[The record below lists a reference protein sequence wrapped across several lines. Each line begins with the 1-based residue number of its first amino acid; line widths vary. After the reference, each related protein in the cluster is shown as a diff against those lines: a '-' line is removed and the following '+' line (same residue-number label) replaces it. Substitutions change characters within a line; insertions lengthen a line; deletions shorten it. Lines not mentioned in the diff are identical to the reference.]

1 MKNYSVESLIA
12 KGAFAC
18 GCGKTHAAHLKDA
31 LICEKAVEKLPQYI
45 KNFGGTKAYV
55 LADVNTVKAGG
66 AALEILEKNG
76 IEYKIY
82 VYSENHIEPDDRTV
96 GRAFLNFDSS
106 CDIVV
111 GIGSGVINDIGKIIA
126 STAKLPYIIVATA
139 PSMDGFASSTSS
151 VIRDGLKVSVDS
163 KCPDVVIGDL
173 DILCKA
179 PPFMAAS
186 GLGDMLAKYISI
198 CEWRIGNVVTGEYYC
213 EEVADIIR
221 FALTKCVESADK
233 ILSGDKE
240 AVRSVMEGLVI
251 SGIAA
256 DYAGVSRP
264 VSGVEHYFSHIWD
277 MRAVEFGTPMSL
289 HGIQCGIGTLLAIK
303 GYELLKDFTPDID
316 YSLAQFEKFD
326 KEEWIRQINSYLGA
340 AGDVMIDNSRKC
352 ELYNPGYHR
361 NRIEN
366 ICNNWDKIIEII
378 NEELPLSDVIEAVLK
393 KIEAPVTSDEIGID
407 SKTNSLTFR
416 MTKDIR
422 DKYILSALMFDMGV
436 LDNFAEKAYN

>member
-1 MKNYSVESLIA
+1 MKNYSVESLIS
-12 KGAFAC
+12 KGAFEC
-18 GCGKTHAAHLKDA
+18 GCGKTHAAHLRDA
-31 LICEKAVEKLPQYI
+31 LICEKAVEKLPQYL
-45 KNFGGTKAYV
+45 KNLGGTKAYV
-55 LADVNTVKAGG
+55 LADVNTVEAGA
-66 AALEILEKNG
+66 AALEILDRNG
-76 IEYKIY
+76 INYKKY
-82 VYSENHIEPDDRTV
+82 VYGENHIEPDDRTV
-96 GRAFLNFDSS
+96 GRAFLNYDYS

-126 STAKLPYIIVATA
+126 GTAKLPYIIVATA

-198 CEWRIGNVVTGEYYC
+198 CEWRIGHTVTGEYYC

-221 FALTKCVESADK
+221 FALGKCVENADK
-233 ILSGDKE
+233 ILSGDKD

-289 HGIQCGIGTLLAIK
+289 HGIQCGIGTLLAIR
-303 GYELLKDFTPDID
+303 GYELLKDFTPDKD
-316 YSLAQFEKFD
+316 FALGQFEKFD
-326 KEEWIRQINSYLGA
+326 KEAWIEKIAGYLGS
-340 AGDVMIDNSRKC
+340 AGDVMIENARRC
-352 ELYNPGYHR
+352 ELYNPAYHLKR
-361 NRIEN
+361 LEN
-366 ICNNWDKIIEII
+366 ICSNWNSIIEII
-378 NEELPLSDVIEAVLK
+378 NEELPSSDFITGILK
-393 KIEAPVTSDEIGID
+393 KIEAPVSSDEIGID
-407 SKTNSLTFR
+407 SSTNPLTFR

-422 DKYILSALMFDMGV
+422 DKYILSALMFDTGV

>member
-1 MKNYSVESLIA
+1 MKNYSVESLIS
-12 KGAFAC
+12 KGAFEC
-18 GCGKTHAAHLKDA
+18 GCGKTHAAHLRDA

-45 KNFGGTKAYV
+45 KNIGGTKAYV
-55 LADVNTVKAGG
+55 LADVNTVEAGA
-66 AALEILEKNG
+66 AALEILDRNG
-76 IEYKIY
+76 IDYKKY
-82 VYSENHIEPDDRTV
+82 VYGENHIEPDDRTV
-96 GRAFLNFDSS
+96 GRAFLNYDYS

-126 STAKLPYIIVATA
+126 GTAKLPYIIVATA

-198 CEWRIGNVVTGEYYC
+198 CEWRIGHTVTGEYYC

-221 FALTKCVESADK
+221 FALGKCVENADK
-233 ILSGDKE
+233 ILSCDKD

-289 HGIQCGIGTLLAIK
+289 HGIQCGIGTLLAIR
-303 GYELLKDFTPDID
+303 GYELLKDFTPDKD
-316 YSLAQFEKFD
+316 FALGRFEKFD
-326 KEEWIRQINSYLGA
+326 KEAWIEKIAGYLGS
-340 AGDVMIDNSRKC
+340 AGDVMIENARRC
-352 ELYNPGYHR
+352 ELYNPDYHLKR
-361 NRIEN
+361 LDN
-366 ICNNWDKIIEII
+366 ICSNWNKIIEII
-378 NEELPLSDVIEAVLK
+378 NEELPSSDFITGILK
-393 KIEAPVTSDEIGID
+393 KIEAPVSSDEIGID
-407 SKTNSLTFR
+407 SSTNPLTFR

-422 DKYILSALMFDMGV
+422 DKYILSALMFDTGV

>member
-1 MKNYSVESLIA
+1 MKNYSVESLIST
-12 KGAFAC
+12 GAFEC
-18 GCGKTHAAHLKDA
+18 GCGKTHAAHLRDA

-45 KNFGGTKAYV
+45 KNLGGTKAYV
-55 LADVNTVKAGG
+55 LADVNTVEAG
-66 AALEILEKNG
+66 ASALEILDRNG
-76 IEYKIY
+76 IDYKKY
-82 VYSENHIEPDDRTV
+82 VYGENHIEPDDRTV
-96 GRAFLNFDSS
+96 GRAFLNYDYS

-126 STAKLPYIIVATA
+126 GTAKLPYIIVATA

-198 CEWRIGNVVTGEYYC
+198 CEWRIGHTVTGEYYC

-221 FALTKCVESADK
+221 FALGKCVENADK
-233 ILSGDKE
+233 ILSGDKD
-240 AVRSVMEGLVI
+240 AVKSVMEGLVI

-289 HGIQCGIGTLLAIK
+289 HGIQCGIGTLLAIR
-303 GYELLKDFTPDID
+303 GYELLKDFTPDKD
-316 YSLAQFEKFD
+316 FALGQFEKFD
-326 KEEWIRQINSYLGA
+326 KEAWIEKIAGYLGS
-340 AGDVMIDNSRKC
+340 AGDVMIENARRC
-352 ELYNPGYHR
+352 ELYNPAYHLKR
-361 NRIEN
+361 LDN
-366 ICNNWDKIIEII
+366 ICNNWNSIIEII
-378 NEELPLSDVIEAVLK
+378 NEELPSSDFITGILK
-393 KIEAPVTSDEIGID
+393 KIEAPVSSDEIGID
-407 SKTNSLTFR
+407 SSTNPLTFR

-422 DKYILSALMFDMGV
+422 DKYILSALMFDTGV